1 MFLAV
6 FSTMLLHQ
14 VFGNIG
20 LVPSEDID
28 RHNNFRTFLS
38 ALLLLFRQD
47 KSITNISISPTLLDL
62 FSVLTHFIYPL
73 TSSSF
78 LGAPQ
83 ERPGPTSCCL
93 AREAGTVTSGHTG
106 KMYWVSQVNGI
117 SVYFGPEGTRSGL
130 KTKRFFLSIKAQ
142 ELQIF
147 SELCRKKHSLIEQHF
162 SRAHCGTGD
171 NLI

>member
-1 MFLAV
+1 MISTSLIIVVIMLLTLFCMFLAV

-62 FSVLTHFIYPL
+62 FSVLTHNILFIL
-73 TSSSF
+73 
-78 LGAPQ
+78 
-83 ERPGPTSCCL
+83 
-93 AREAGTVTSGHTG
+93 
-106 KMYWVSQVNGI
+106 
-117 SVYFGPEGTRSGL
+117 
-130 KTKRFFLSIKAQ
+130 
-142 ELQIF
+142 
-147 SELCRKKHSLIEQHF
+147 
-162 SRAHCGTGD
+162 
-171 NLI
+171 